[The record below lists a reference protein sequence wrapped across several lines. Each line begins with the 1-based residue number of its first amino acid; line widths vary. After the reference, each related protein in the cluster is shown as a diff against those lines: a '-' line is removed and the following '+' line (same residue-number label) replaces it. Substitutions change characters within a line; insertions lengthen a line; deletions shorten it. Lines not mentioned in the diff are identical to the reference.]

1 MNEHPTQ
8 KTNKNEKIKGK
19 TNKQRTNSFS
29 NQWGQG
35 NSSVC
40 VRQKEI
46 DVYSLYVLV
55 LAE

>member
-1 MNEHPTQ
+1 MNIQHKKQT
-8 KTNKNEKIKGK
+8 KTKKSGK
-19 TNKQRTNSFS
+19 NKQTVHR
-29 NQWGQG
+29 GQG